1 CTAFEIA
8 DSPSNGDAPEPQSA
22 PTELPCLWK
31 RLKKLVSR
39 NRSRTGRK
47 LHVNDSKLVY
57 SPGIGLKE
65 LERSVL
71 AMAAAWQQWIDQFEH
86 FISSVADHVS
96 PDLGQSNWYRP
107 ADGESFPF
115 AQEAIPV
122 KLFANALRLEMERTG
137 IRCL

>member
-1 CTAFEIA
+1 MIVAGIDEAGYGPVLGPLVVGCTAFEIA
-8 DSPSNGDAPEPQSA
+8 DSPTNGDAPEPQPA

-71 AMAAAWQQWIDQFEH
+71 AMAAAWEQW
-86 FISSVADHVS
+86 S
-96 PDLGQSNWYRP
+96 
-107 ADGESFPF
+107 
-115 AQEAIPV
+115 
-122 KLFANALRLEMERTG
+122 
-137 IRCL
+137 